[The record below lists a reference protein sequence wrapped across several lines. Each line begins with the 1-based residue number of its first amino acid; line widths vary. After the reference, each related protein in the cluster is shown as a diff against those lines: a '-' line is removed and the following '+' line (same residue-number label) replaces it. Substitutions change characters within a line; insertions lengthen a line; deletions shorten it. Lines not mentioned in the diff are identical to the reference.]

1 MESNII
7 VGDFIDTSIPKLKEA
22 LEDVINE
29 YVKEKHLTY
38 AMIIGILEILKLDYY
53 LESTV

>member
-29 YVKEKHLTY
+29 YVKEKHLIY
-38 AMIIGILEILKLDYY
+38 AMIIGILETLKLDYY